1 MKEDSDANAPTFEY
15 KSILFKSG
23 EVQEQTNRFLP
34 LMALTIVFAKNWEIK
49 GITTNEL
56 KM

>member
-23 EVQEQTNRFLP
+23 EYKYRQIDFSHEWL
-34 LMALTIVFAKNWEIK
+34 
-49 GITTNEL
+49 
-56 KM
+56 